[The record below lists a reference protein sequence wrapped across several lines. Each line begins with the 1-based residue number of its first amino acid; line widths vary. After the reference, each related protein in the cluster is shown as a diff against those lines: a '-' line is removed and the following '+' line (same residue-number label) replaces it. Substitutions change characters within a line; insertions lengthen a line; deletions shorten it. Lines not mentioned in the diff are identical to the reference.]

1 MLLLRA
7 ERACVMTALLAVADL
22 VGEVSRMRRRVGT
35 VGGERVLAPLSVS
48 ADLTEKLISQLVVR
62 SKAWLDQHV
71 RARFMCHISH
81 THTHTHPATYTIHIC
96 MCVVLLGNH

>member
-1 MLLLRA
+1 MCNDSIAR
-7 ERACVMTALLAVADL
+7 
-22 VGEVSRMRRRVGT
+22 SRRFGWRSVTDEEEGGYS
-35 VGGERVLAPLSVS
+35 GGERVLAPFSVS

-81 THTHTHPATYTIHIC
+81 THTHTHPTTYTIHIC